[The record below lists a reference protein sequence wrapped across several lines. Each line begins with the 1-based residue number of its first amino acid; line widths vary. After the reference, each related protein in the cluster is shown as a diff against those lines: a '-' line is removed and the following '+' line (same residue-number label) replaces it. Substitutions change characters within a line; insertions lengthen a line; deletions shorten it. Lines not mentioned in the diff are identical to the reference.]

1 MTSLIKISEGASL
14 ALHTMAL
21 LDNEPGRRLT
31 NQEIAETLHASG
43 HHLAKVMQRLAK
55 VGLVDSIRG
64 RQGGFQLGKPAEQVT
79 LLQVYEAI
87 EGPLDDVGCL
97 LGEPICSGKYCVL
110 GEVLQS
116 VHGQIRDY
124 LKNTSLATLSQ
135 SLGLL
140 QPIEKSDL
148 NT

>member
-1 MTSLIKISEGASL
+1 MTSLVNISEGASL

-21 LDNEPGRRLT
+21 LATDPSRRLT
-31 NQEIAETLHASG
+31 NQEIAEALHASG

-64 RQGGFQLGKPAEQVT
+64 PQGGFQLGRPAEQVT
-79 LLQVYEAI
+79 LLQIYEAI
-87 EGPLDDVGCL
+87 EGPLDEVGCL
-97 LGEPICSGKYCVL
+97 LGEPICPGKYCVL

-124 LKNTSLATLSQ
+124 LKNTLLATLSQ
-135 SLGLL
+135 SLGFL
-140 QPIEKSDL
+140 QPIEKDDL